1 MQGTS
6 EKNANPI
13 PNPNSV
19 PSPPANNA
27 ARPGPLCL
35 KLGFEAAN
43 ASFGTKDDKLIS
55 FLWLFCFF
63 LLRPPTAAV
72 KINLVKARNSFG
84 LRLLSTTDVLNPSRS
99 CNKGPFLP
107 FPLSYFFPHYHKR
120 APYCKKNSVTEAN
133 TRGVWSCLT
142 SISSKRTQCL
152 LGPRQKQREEI
163 SGEYTCT
170 KQINERNNT
179 NKLS

>member
-43 ASFGTKDDKLIS
+43 ASFGTKDNKLIS
-55 FLWLFCFF
+55 FVLFCLF
-63 LLRPPTAAV
+63 LCVLQLPTV

-84 LRLLSTTDVLNPSRS
+84 LRLLATTD
-99 CNKGPFLP
+99 
-107 FPLSYFFPHYHKR
+107 H
-120 APYCKKNSVTEAN
+120 
-133 TRGVWSCLT
+133 
-142 SISSKRTQCL
+142 
-152 LGPRQKQREEI
+152 
-163 SGEYTCT
+163 
-170 KQINERNNT
+170 
-179 NKLS
+179 